1 MKRGPK
7 KRVYDRISV
16 SLGKG
21 QKEALENLADS
32 KEVSVADLVR
42 RALDRTYR
50 ETMQARK
57 GG

>member
-7 KRVYDRISV
+7 KRVYERISV

-21 QKEALENLADS
+21 QKKALENLAVT

-42 RALDRTYR
+42 RAVDRTYR
-50 ETMQARK
+50 ESMQLRGNK
-57 GG
+57 